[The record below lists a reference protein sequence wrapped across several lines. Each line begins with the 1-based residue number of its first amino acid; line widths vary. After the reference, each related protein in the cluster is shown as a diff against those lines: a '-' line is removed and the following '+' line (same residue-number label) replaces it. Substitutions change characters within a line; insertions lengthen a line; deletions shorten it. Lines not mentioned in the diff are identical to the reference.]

1 MSFFEH
7 VSHDAWIQSIGTII
21 GAFMGALT
29 AGIITIK
36 SHQIERKRAENED
49 RVEQLNTFISFY
61 TGYKPKLDEYMTVL
75 RRISI
80 VTSQTTID
88 KNAVI
93 NLLTELS
100 ELVKTDRQFDVI
112 NLLNLPSKV
121 MMRIQVIRKS
131 IKNIVQGALIDIESM
146 NEDKLKNIQSNV
158 DRIFRYCQDLEDMD
172 QAAIIELKEMHK
184 NKNLI
189 NLD

>member
-21 GAFMGALT
+21 GAFLGALT

-36 SHQIERKRAENED
+36 IHQIERKRAENED

-88 KNAVI
+88 KNTVI

-131 IKNIVQGALIDIESM
+131 IKNIVQEALIDIESM

>member
-1 MSFFEH
+1 M
-7 VSHDAWIQSIGTII
+7 
-21 GAFMGALT
+21 
-29 AGIITIK
+29 
-36 SHQIERKRAENED
+36 
-49 RVEQLNTFISFY
+49 
-61 TGYKPKLDEYMTVL
+61 
-75 RRISI
+75 
-80 VTSQTTID
+80 
-88 KNAVI
+88 
-93 NLLTELS
+93 
-100 ELVKTDRQFDVI
+100 I

-158 DRIFRYCQDLEDMD
+158 DRIFRYYQDLEEMD

>member
-1 MSFFEH
+1 M
-7 VSHDAWIQSIGTII
+7 
-21 GAFMGALT
+21 
-29 AGIITIK
+29 K
-36 SHQIERKRAENED
+36 ENED

-88 KNAVI
+88 KNTVI

-131 IKNIVQGALIDIESM
+131 IKNIVQVALVDIESM
-146 NEDKLKNIQSNV
+146 NEAKLKNIQSNV

-184 NKNLI
+184 NKNLF
-189 NLD
+189 NLE

>member
-21 GAFMGALT
+21 GAFLGALT

-36 SHQIERKRAENED
+36 IHQIERKRAENED

-61 TGYKPKLDEYMTVL
+61 TGYKPKFDEYMTVL

-88 KNAVI
+88 KNTVI

-131 IKNIVQGALIDIESM
+131 IKNIVQEALIDIESM

>member
-1 MSFFEH
+1 M
-7 VSHDAWIQSIGTII
+7 
-21 GAFMGALT
+21 
-29 AGIITIK
+29 
-36 SHQIERKRAENED
+36 
-49 RVEQLNTFISFY
+49 
-61 TGYKPKLDEYMTVL
+61 
-75 RRISI
+75 
-80 VTSQTTID
+80 
-88 KNAVI
+88 
-93 NLLTELS
+93 
-100 ELVKTDRQFDVI
+100 I

-131 IKNIVQGALIDIESM
+131 IKNIVQEALIDIESM

>member
-1 MSFFEH
+1 M
-7 VSHDAWIQSIGTII
+7 
-21 GAFMGALT
+21 
-29 AGIITIK
+29 
-36 SHQIERKRAENED
+36 
-49 RVEQLNTFISFY
+49 
-61 TGYKPKLDEYMTVL
+61 
-75 RRISI
+75 
-80 VTSQTTID
+80 
-88 KNAVI
+88 
-93 NLLTELS
+93 
-100 ELVKTDRQFDVI
+100 I